1 MLSYRHVFH
10 AGNLGDVLKHL
21 CLLATLRAS
30 TRKAS
35 PTCYLESHA
44 GAGLYGL
51 PDDAPSAEWHT
62 GIGALWTKSER
73 PGDAP
78 TDLLLQDYLSLVRH
92 AQRYAHIVDPGLVD
106 PGLVDPGLVDAPRVA
121 AASADPQA
129 SQAYVPLQVYPGSPW
144 FARAC
149 LRAGDRLWLAELHP
163 TDAPLLEQTMQL
175 YLELGTVRQ
184 ADVHVRQTDGYG
196 VLAANLPPRERRGV
210 VLIDPAYELADEH
223 DRAMRALTAAL
234 GRFAHGVY
242 LLWAPSRGKAEP
254 ARMERDL
261 LRLRPAKLLRAGF
274 APTDTAVAR
283 AVAARRA
290 APLGSVV
297 WLINPPYQVDVQLR
311 ATFAACAELLNVD
324 TDVRWL
330 LGS

>member
-30 TRKAS
+30 TRKET
-35 PTCYLESHA
+35 PMCYLESHA

-51 PDDAPSAEWHT
+51 RVDAPAAEFHS
-62 GIGALWTKSER
+62 GIGALWSQL
-73 PGDAP
+73 AP
-78 TDLLLQDYLSLVRH
+78 VQIKTAANRTTDVLLQDYLTLVQH
-92 AQRYAHIVDPGLVD
+92 AQQYAHVVG
-106 PGLVDPGLVDAPRVA
+106 
-121 AASADPQA
+121 ASPAHPQA
-129 SQAYVPLQVYPGSPW
+129 QDAHAPLQLYPGSPW

-149 LRAGDRLWLAELHP
+149 LRAGDRMWLAELHP

-175 YLELGTVRQ
+175 YLALGGMRQ
-184 ADVHVRQTDGYG
+184 GDVHVRQADGYG
-196 VLAANLPPRERRGV
+196 MLAANLPPRERRGV

-242 LLWAPSRGKAEP
+242 LLWAPTRGKAEP

-261 LRLRPAKLLRAGF
+261 LRLRPAKLLRASF
-274 APTDTAVAR
+274 VPSDAVIAR
-283 AVAARRA
+283 AAAQQQA
-290 APLGSVV
+290 VPLGSVV
-297 WLINPPYQVDVQLR
+297 WLINPPYQVDVQLQ
-311 ATFAACAELLNVD
+311 ATFAACAELLDVAAE
-324 TDVRWL
+324 VRWL
-330 LGS
+330 VGT